1 MRLQLMR
8 LRSGGTL
15 ATLAALML
23 APALV
28 HAGVLPE
35 DRADILYHRYDG
47 GGVTIDGPSLLVRK
61 KFADKVSVAANY
73 YVDMVSSASIDV
85 MATASP
91 YKEERKQ
98 YSVAADYLRGKST
111 YSLGFIDSSESDFDA
126 QTAYASVSQDM
137 FGDLTTVSF
146 SFKRGWN
153 DVGRNVQGARDL
165 TFAQKQDV
173 RSYAVGVTQVLT
185 RNLIGAA
192 NFEVMTDEGY
202 LNSPYRS
209 VRYLDSSSLDGSGYS
224 YQPELYPKTRTSNA
238 SALRLK
244 YFLSYRAALE
254 GRYRFYTDSWG
265 IASHTGEVTYT
276 QPMWDKWTFEAS
288 LRYYRQNSADF
299 YSDLF
304 PRRDYA
310 NFLARD
316 KELST
321 FQSYTLGVGAAYDF
335 TVASLPWIERGQ
347 ANFRYNFMKIEYD
360 DFRNVLADGFAPGA
374 EPLYTLD
381 ADIIQIFLSIW
392 F

>member
-1 MRLQLMR
+1 MR
-8 LRSGGTL
+8 LRSVRILAILALSTL
-15 ATLAALML
+15 APTLSFT
-23 APALV
+23 
-28 HAGVLPE
+28 GVLPE

-47 GGVTIDGPSLLVRK
+47 GGVVIDGPSLLVRK
-61 KFADKVSVAANY
+61 KFADKFSVAANY

-91 YKEERKQ
+91 YDEERTQ
-98 YSVAADYLRGKST
+98 YSVSADYLRGKST
-111 YSLGFIDSSESDFDA
+111 YSLGYIDSSESDFDA
-126 QTAYASVSQDM
+126 KTAYASVSQDM

-146 SFKRGWN
+146 SYKRGWN

-165 TFAQKQDV
+165 TFARQQDT
-173 RSYAVGVTQVLT
+173 RSYAVGITQVLT

-209 VRYLDSSSLDGSGYS
+209 VRYLDASSLDGSGYS
-224 YQPELYPKTRTSNA
+224 YQSELYPKTRTSNA
-238 SALRLK
+238 GAFRLK
-244 YFLSYRAALE
+244 YFLSYRAAVE

-265 IASHTGEVTYT
+265 IDSHTGEVTYT

-288 LRYYRQNSADF
+288 LRYYRQTSADF

-304 PRRDYA
+304 PRRDFA

-321 FQSYTLGVGAAYDF
+321 FQSYTFGVGAAYDF

-347 ANFRYNFMKIEYD
+347 ANVRYNFIKIEYD
-360 DFRNVLADGFAPGA
+360 DFRNVLADGFGAGA
-374 EPLYTLD
+374 EPLYSLD
-381 ADIIQIFLSIW
+381 ANVLQVFLSIW